1 MSTMS
6 QAETS
11 KRFGI
16 VAGGFVASI
25 FVCVIVGS
33 ITGYNAALTK
43 APATVDGLKAD
54 HIIAKEDIG
63 YREGRVTM
71 RFSKGTR

>member
-6 QAETS
+6 QAEIN

-16 VAGGFVASI
+16 VVGGFVVFI

-33 ITGYNAALTK
+33 ITGYNAVQTK
-43 APATVDGLKAD
+43 APATVGSLKAD
-54 HIIAKEDIG
+54 HIIAKEAIG
-63 YREGRVTM
+63 YREGRVSM
-71 RFSKGTR
+71 RFSK